1 MSNPSAVT
9 GRRALV
15 ELVTAVRSLEPLH
28 AAGVVLKATRRW
40 PTPPGG
46 LTTPRLLRL
55 LSEHTGVPVEIGVPG
70 GRFEPLAAAVLDG
83 ALAHPDLPG
92 MSEAAASRAL
102 TDATPVRLADTIVT
116 GEGLRL
122 PGYSQGDDSRPTVV
136 IVTACGMPVQL
147 TADWSREL
155 SGDRRV
161 VTWETRTLFGEP
173 VSRRRFDELAHGV
186 AEQVA
191 DLMAVLDHYEVSSAH
206 LMGMCGGAVIAAMAA
221 AGHPDRIGSLSLW
234 HGDFSGTVS
243 TTTRH
248 QGDLRALLNMAA
260 AGRDDASA
268 IQDSL
273 LSTTLTTLPVD
284 VAHLVIQP
292 YLSKEAFYRYSVL
305 TGATMNTDLGPWLPR
320 IGQPCLVVTSTDDS
334 TAHPA
339 GSRQIADRIERA
351 RLHVAD
357 HGDHLSVFRP
367 HRGLRSLL
375 TDFLDRHHPV
385 DGLQE

>member
-9 GRRALV
+9 SRALV
-15 ELVTAVRSLEPLH
+15 ELVTAVHSLEPLH
-28 AAGVVLKATRRW
+28 AAGVVLKATRSWTTR
-40 PTPPGG
+40 PGG
-46 LTTPRLLRL
+46 LTTARLLRL
-55 LSEHTGVPVEIGVPG
+55 LSDHTGVPIDLGVPD
-70 GRFEPLAAAVLDG
+70 GRIEPLATAVLDG
-83 ALAHPDLPG
+83 ALAHPDLPCL
-92 MSEAAASRAL
+92 SEVGVFHAL
-102 TDATPVRLADTIVT
+102 AKATPVHSADTIVT
-116 GEGLRL
+116 GGGLRL
-122 PGYSQGDDSRPTVV
+122 PGYSHGDETGQTVV

-161 VTWETRTLFGEP
+161 ITWETRALFGEP
-173 VSRRRFDELAHGV
+173 VSRRRFDELDHGV
-186 AEQVA
+186 AEQVT

-260 AGRDDASA
+260 AGRDDAAA

-273 LSTTLTTLPVD
+273 LSTTLTALPAD
-284 VAHLVIQP
+284 MAHLVIQP

-305 TGATMNTDLGPWLPR
+305 TGATMDTDLGPWLPR

-339 GSRQIADRIERA
+339 GSRHVADRIEHA

-385 DGLQE
+385 NGPQE